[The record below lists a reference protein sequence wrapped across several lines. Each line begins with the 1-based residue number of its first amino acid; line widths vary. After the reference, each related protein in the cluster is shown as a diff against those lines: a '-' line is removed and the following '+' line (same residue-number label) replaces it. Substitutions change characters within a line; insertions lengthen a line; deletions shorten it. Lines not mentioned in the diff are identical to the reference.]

1 MATKRL
7 RTTMLLL
14 AAALAVAWGQL
25 PGPQGAVPK
34 KLVNLNVVALDN
46 HDEPVTDLTAADLQ
60 VTDAGKP
67 QPIVFFRHND
77 ERLQPQSTL
86 AAGEFSN
93 RVGVRQAHPTV
104 ILFDRFN
111 DSIGPSAAA
120 MNELGHALEKMEA
133 GGGDLYLYFLTK
145 QMKLYPVRP
154 LPGADSATAKPLPD
168 TWTHDG
174 RSLIEAANNATF
186 GLRTPGLDEGQL
198 IIQTYQAV
206 ANMAAQM
213 AELPGR
219 KNIIWITHGVPIVIR
234 DVGGQPFDFTPYLRR
249 LCAELDRANVALY
262 PVQLTPPGMAMSSQ
276 PEAAH
281 SGLGSAETLD
291 QFAQLT
297 GGRANANGDF
307 GNVIRQAMIDAR
319 TSYQIA
325 YEPPDT
331 NWDGK
336 FHKLR
341 VTTKRK
347 GVKLQSKTGYYAWAG
362 QAADE
367 QEAVGAVVGSPADAA
382 EIGLKVTAARSSTD
396 PLLVHFKA
404 RIEGGDV
411 AILQEGEQYT
421 TALSLTVAAYNDQGQ
436 VQAGKP
442 IPLDLKLTVAE
453 RDQALKAGITYDKD
467 VRLGA
472 PVRKV
477 RVLVLDSRLGTAG
490 SVTIPVERIK

>member
-46 HDEPVTDLTAADLQ
+46 HDEPVTDLTTADLQ

-168 TWTHDG
+168 TWTHEG

-411 AILQEGEQYT
+411 AILQEGGQYT

-436 VQAGKP
+436 VQAGKM
-442 IPLDLKLTVAE
+442 IPLDLKLTAAE